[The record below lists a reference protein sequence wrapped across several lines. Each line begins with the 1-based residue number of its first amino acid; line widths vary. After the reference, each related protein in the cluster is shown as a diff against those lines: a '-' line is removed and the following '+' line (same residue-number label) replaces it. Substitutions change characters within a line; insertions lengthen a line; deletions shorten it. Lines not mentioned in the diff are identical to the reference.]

1 MWVNRLFGFLSGII
15 NKLDFLGDI
24 VNRLEAYL
32 SVSDVAEYAGL
43 SVEGVRDLI
52 DKGELEA
59 MELNDRTKIR
69 KSEIDRWLDERVNID
84 KLLELTDKMDGEVD
98 VDEVASA
105 LDMDPNEV
113 RDKLVDGE

>member
-1 MWVNRLFGFLSGII
+1 M
-15 NKLDFLGDI
+15 
-24 VNRLEAYL
+24 NRLEAYL

-43 SVEGVRDLI
+43 TVAGVRELI
-52 DKGELEA
+52 DEGELEA

-69 KSEIDRWLDERVNID
+69 KSEIDRWLDERINVE

-105 LDMDPNEV
+105 LDMEPEDV
-113 RDKLVDGE
+113 KDKLIDDDQ

>member
-1 MWVNRLFGFLSGII
+1 M
-15 NKLDFLGDI
+15 
-24 VNRLEAYL
+24 NRLEAYL

-43 SVEGVRDLI
+43 SVDGVKELI
-52 DKGELEA
+52 EKGELEA

-105 LDMDPNEV
+105 LDMEPEEV
-113 RDKLVDGE
+113 RDKLIDND